1 MGGMIKTGEELE
13 RAWWNNGFFLKW
25 RNLTDC
31 ECLPKTE
38 HMRMDSA
45 YLTCIHSL
53 RSYEMMNKLKNTFQY
68 MKKKGK
74 TELNTIP

>member
-13 RAWWNNGFFLKW
+13 REWWNHGFFLNW

-38 HMRMDSA
+38 HMRMDYA
-45 YLTCIHSL
+45 YLTCKHSL
-53 RSYEMMNKLKNTFQY
+53 NRNEMMDEIQ
-68 MKKKGK
+68 KK
-74 TELNTIP
+74 I